1 MSALKI
7 QNLNF
12 WFDKQKPIFKNF
24 SLNVNRGEIVGIIGQ
39 SGSGKSTLLELIA
52 KNLKPKSGS
61 LQCGKISF
69 IYQDPYSSFHPSYT
83 VENQILDVAVDK
95 NLDFS
100 LLKNSLNLE
109 PELIKRYPHELSGG
123 QLQRFSIFRALSMK
137 PSLLLADEPTSAL
150 DNVSQ
155 LEVMKLLVAL
165 KDEFA
170 TLIVTHDQNLAKWAC
185 DFTIDIT
192 KH

>member
-61 LQCGKISF
+61 LQCAKISF